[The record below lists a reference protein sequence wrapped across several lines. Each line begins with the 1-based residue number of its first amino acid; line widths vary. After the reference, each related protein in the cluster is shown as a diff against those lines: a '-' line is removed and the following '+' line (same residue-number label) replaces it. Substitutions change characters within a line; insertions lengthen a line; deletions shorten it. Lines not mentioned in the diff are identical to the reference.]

1 MNYIKE
7 KIQKFTNNQI
17 TDKYFERAKIGL
29 DGLCNLFGKDWIEK
43 ELLVT
48 SYSDDFEVVE
58 LRGRKLYSGISK
70 VELLVFIWED
80 LELLK
85 NLEGYNELI
94 RKLKNGSNFENVDL
108 EIAIASDF
116 IRCGAEIEL
125 EPFVGNGEKKADC
138 KFKIHS
144 EENWTFVEITKKQ
157 NSTTQ
162 KLIDERGEE
171 LATLSSNI
179 NPERRCVVVALK
191 EINDEEYFELCDWLK
206 SKPLEGRFKD
216 VAIFFTVPHNVSE
229 TEEVF
234 KYVRP
239 PMSMRQGT
247 MSLDKISFGVCYLH
261 IPDYGAKNKLKDKI
275 FQLPNNEEGIY
286 FIDLSNIAG
295 GFKDWEKQIDF
306 TSEFEHFS
314 AIILI
319 QTFRFSQGRKRE
331 YKILLN
337 PLSKN
342 KLSEN
347 KTQFINKMCGSRA
360 NQRLLDID

>member
-1 MNYIKE
+1 MNYTKE

-29 DGLCNLFGKDWIEK
+29 DGLCNLFGEDWIEK
-43 ELLVT
+43 ELLVYA
-48 SYSDDFEVVE
+48 YSDDLEVEE
-58 LRGRKLYSGISK
+58 LKGRKLYSGISK
-70 VELLVFIWED
+70 VEFLVFMWED

-85 NLEGYNELI
+85 TLDGYNELA
-94 RKLKNGSNFENVDL
+94 RKLKNGSAFENIDL

-116 IRCGAEIEL
+116 VRCGAELEL

-171 LATLSSNI
+171 LANLVSNI
-179 NPERRCVVVALK
+179 NPERRCVIVILK
-191 EINDEEYFELCDWLK
+191 ELNDFEYVELCNWLK
-206 SKPLEGRFKD
+206 TKPSEGEFKD
-216 VAIFFTVPHNVSE
+216 KAIFFTVEHNESE
-229 TEEVF
+229 VEKAF
-234 KYVRP
+234 KYVKTPISIRA
-239 PMSMRQGT
+239 GT
-247 MSLDKISFGVCYLH
+247 SNLYDNSFGICYLH
-261 IPDYGAKNKLKDKI
+261 IPDYGAKNKLKDKL

-286 FIDLSNIAG
+286 FIDLSNVAG
-295 GFKDWEKQIDF
+295 GFRDWENQIEF

-319 QTFRFSQGRKRE
+319 QTFRFLRGRKRE

-347 KTQFINKMCGSRA
+347 KIQFINKMSGSRA